1 MKQQYKIL
9 IENRQYTSWS
19 FLDPSTNMKIVDV
32 PELQQINPIEHKLF
46 SRDVFTMYTTN
57 DQPKLELINSFM
69 SSASYFAGVLQLEN
83 NKTFGR
89 TANHKRLLYKCV
101 PDDKHLP
108 TFLVPYDV
116 KIGFSKLQKNKFV
129 IFKYDHWTDKHPHG
143 ILIETI
149 GDLDNLE
156 AFYEYQLYCKSL
168 HISIT
173 QFNNKTRDILN
184 KKTASEYVE
193 QIFHNPDYHIQDRRH
208 NYVFTIDPL
217 HSLDFDDGFGIQPMD
232 DGSVKIS
239 IYIAN
244 VYFWLET
251 LGLWNT
257 FSKRVATIYLPDKR
271 RPMLPTILSD
281 TLCSLQQNEPRFALA
296 MDIIVD
302 ARLNITDIQYTNVI
316 IKVNKNYEYENPK
329 MISKDN
335 DYKQLLEITQ
345 KLDPSVENS
354 HDLVSHWMVFMN
366 SHTGKYMAN
375 HKIGIFR
382 SANYIQSNLQNLKS
396 YDIDDDTTRIINS
409 WNNVSGQYLLYTD
422 TANLQHELMGGKTYA
437 QITSPIR
444 RIIDLLNLIIISQH
458 LCIIERPST
467 EALGFLNNWIRE
479 IDFINN
485 SMRSIRKIQT
495 DCDVLNRCFHNPEIM
510 ENIYSGILFD
520 KTKKHDGKFSY
531 MVYIKE
537 IKLLTRFVSFV
548 EYENYMKQPFK
559 LYLFEDED
567 TSRKKI
573 RLQIVE

>member
-1 MKQQYKIL
+1 MKQHYKIL
-9 IENRQYTSWS
+9 IENRQYTSWT

-32 PELQQINPIEHKLF
+32 PDLQRINPIEHKLF
-46 SRDVFTMYTTN
+46 SRDVFTMSTTN
-57 DQPKLELINSFM
+57 DQPKLELINSFI
-69 SSASYFAGVLQLEN
+69 SSSPYFAGILQLEN

-108 TFLVPYDV
+108 TFLIPYDV
-116 KIGFSKLQKNKFV
+116 KIGFSKLQTNKFV
-129 IFKYDHWTDKHPHG
+129 IFKYDQWNDKHPHG
-143 ILIETI
+143 ILVETI
-149 GDLDNLE
+149 GDVDNLE

-168 HISIT
+168 HVSIT

-184 KKTASEYVE
+184 KKTADEYVD
-193 QIFHNPDYHIQDRRH
+193 QIFRNPDYHIEDRR
-208 NYVFTIDPL
+208 NDYVFTIDPL
-217 HSLDFDDGFGIQPMD
+217 NSLDFDDGFGIQPLNC
-232 DGSVKIS
+232 GGYKIS

-302 ARLNITDIQYTNVI
+302 SQLNITDVKYVNVI

-335 DYKQLLEITQ
+335 YYKQLLEVTQ

-354 HDLVSHWMVFMN
+354 HDLVAYWMIFMN
-366 SHTGKYMAN
+366 SRTGEYMAN

-396 YDIDDDTTRIINS
+396 YGIDNDTTRIINS
-409 WNNVSGQYLLYTD
+409 WNNVSGQYVLYHEN
-422 TANLQHELMGGKTYA
+422 ANLQHELMGGKIYA

-458 LCIIERPST
+458 LCIIEHPSEET
-467 EALGFLNNWIRE
+467 NGFLDNWMRE

-520 KTKKHDGKFSY
+520 KIKKRDDKFSY

-537 IKLLTRFVSFV
+537 IKLLTRFVSFA

-559 LYLFEDED
+559 LYLFEDEE
-567 TSRKKI
+567 TTRKKI